1 MKETQINE
9 LQGTS
14 ILTKSFFNKLIR
26 RIECTKPLAGSGIT
40 ISEEENGFKISGGGG
55 ADGGST
61 STTYNSITFNVV
73 TINVITLNVCSNGTP
88 DIIYVLST
96 EDSNSSA
103 VTMLTSP
110 VDAPFQVLIPNQ
122 N

>member
-40 ISEEENGFKISGGGG
+40 ITEQENGIEIMSTGGGEI
-55 ADGGST
+55 GGGI
-61 STTYNSITFNVV
+61 TTANTV
-73 TINVITLNVCSNGTP
+73 TYQLNVCSNGTP
-88 DIIYVLST
+88 DTIIVYGPIL
-96 EDSNSSA
+96 
-103 VTMLTSP
+103 
-110 VDAPFQVLIPNQ
+110 
-122 N
+122 